1 LKEVNSIFLLF
12 CAQTTLIM
20 VSGAFNVGAC
30 GEDQAKETPSPA
42 HQIPN
47 VIDTIGATTPGELI
61 VAAQLLGVKNG

>member
-1 LKEVNSIFLLF
+1 
-12 CAQTTLIM
+12 M

-30 GEDQAKETPSPA
+30 GVDQAKETPSPA